1 MTLCNEINARKVHGE
16 RNVFKGIFSNPIFC
30 VIWIT
35 TLISQVLIVQFG
47 GHWFSTAP
55 LNAIQWAICIACGLG
70 ELIWGQIRVVKAFQS
85 VNDSSHPNSLTTSTA
100 DRLRASYR
108 RLKIARE
115 LEQQKSLVI
124 IYYVDATL

>member
-16 RNVFKGIFSNPIFC
+16 RNVFK
-30 VIWIT
+30 
-35 TLISQVLIVQFG
+35 
-47 GHWFSTAP
+47 
-55 LNAIQWAICIACGLG
+55 
-70 ELIWGQIRVVKAFQS
+70 IRVVKAFQS

-115 LEQQKSLVI
+115 LEQQKRSNSIRTRRPVHNAPLPPK
-124 IYYVDATL
+124 DSTAMTSS